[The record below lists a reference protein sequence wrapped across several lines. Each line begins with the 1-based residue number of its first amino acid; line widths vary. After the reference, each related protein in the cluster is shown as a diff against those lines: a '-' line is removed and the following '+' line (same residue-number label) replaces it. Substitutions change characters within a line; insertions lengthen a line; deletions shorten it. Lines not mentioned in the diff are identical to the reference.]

1 MSFRTDNEPFKA
13 AMQGFTQ
20 KIVEMMKAENFFESQ
35 GGPIILSQIEN
46 EYGAQGKSLGPPRK
60 AYMNWAAKMEV
71 GLNTCVPWS
80 MCKEDDAPDPW
91 FAPIPSLAFYHLGL
105 VIPAPVC

>member
-1 MSFRTDNEPFKA
+1 MSFRTD
-13 AMQGFTQ
+13 
-20 KIVEMMKAENFFESQ
+20 
-35 GGPIILSQIEN
+35 N

-80 MCKEDDAPDPW
+80 MCKEEDAPDPVVS
-91 FAPIPSLAFYHLGL
+91 FLDASFCH
-105 VIPAPVC
+105 